1 MTTVSTIAKTKIA
14 DKRTINKKL
23 VPHRGC
29 CVGKDC
35 EFFMFTSYQIQ
46 SYIQLYVQH
55 HDIEITFLHRLT

>member
-35 EFFMFTSYQIQ
+35 AFFMFTFLPDSK
-46 SYIQLYVQH
+46 LY
-55 HDIEITFLHRLT
+55 TTLCSAP